1 MIKQLADNIKFQLN
15 SRVLNQELLTELAL
29 TSLFAGGHVLIEGV
43 PGLAKTLWARSLAE
57 LLSVECRRVQFTS
70 DLMPSD
76 ILGTKVF
83 NQLTGQFELRKGPL
97 FTQLFL
103 ADEINRTP
111 PKTQSALLEV
121 MEERAITI
129 DGQTHRMAEPFFVM
143 ATQNPIEYEGTY
155 PLPEALTDRFMMKIL
170 IGYPGVA
177 AEKQMLQM
185 HHAGQKMYVPP
196 APPMPPAPP
205 VLEPPAPVPPIMQ
218 PVPAYGIVPAPDA
231 ETPSPYDMNFA
242 AAPPTEQPFVQ
253 PIEQPIAPPVAP
265 VPAPFFCTAEQ
276 IAEAKREV
284 QAVTVDDAVFNYIVS
299 VIETTRRV
307 GAVQFGAS
315 PRGSVALL
323 LASKAFAAIQ
333 GRDFVIPDDV
343 RTLTLPVLRHRILI
357 KPEAEIEGITPDA
370 VIENI
375 LQQVNAPR

>member
-1 MIKQLADNIKFQLN
+1 MLKELADNIKEQIN
-15 SRVLNQELLTELAL
+15 GRVLNQENLTELAL
-29 TSLFAGGHVLIEGV
+29 TAMFAGGHVLIEGV
-43 PGLAKTLWARSLAE
+43 PGLAKTLWARSLAQ
-57 LLSVECRRVQFTS
+57 LLSVECKRVQFTS

-76 ILGTKVF
+76 ILGTKIF
-83 NQLTGQFELRKGPL
+83 NQQTGQFELRKGSL

-129 DGQTHRMAEPFFVM
+129 DGQTHTMGEPFFVM

-170 IGYPGVA
+170 ITYPGVA

-185 HHAGQKMYVPP
+185 YHEGNDAAKLQGLY
-196 APPMPPAPP
+196 P
-205 VLEPPAPVPPIMQ
+205 VCSA
-218 PVPAYGIVPAPDA
+218 
-231 ETPSPYDMNFA
+231 T
-242 AAPPTEQPFVQ
+242 
-253 PIEQPIAPPVAP
+253 
-265 VPAPFFCTAEQ
+265 Q
-276 IAEAKREV
+276 IAEAKQEI
-284 QAVTVDDAVFNYIVS
+284 QSVTVDDAVFNYIVS
-299 VIETTRRV
+299 VIETTRRI

-323 LASKAFAAIQ
+323 LASKAYAAIS

-343 RTLTLPVLRHRILI
+343 RMLALPILRHRLLI
-357 KPEAEIEGITPDA
+357 KPEAEIEGITPDT

-375 LQQVNAPR
+375 LQQVKAPR

>member
-1 MIKQLADNIKFQLN
+1 MLKNLADRIKSQIN
-15 SRVLNQELLTELAL
+15 ARVLSQENLTDLAL
-29 TSLFAGGHVLIEGV
+29 TAMFAGGHVLIEGV
-43 PGLAKTLWARSLAE
+43 PGLAKTLWARSLSQ
-57 LLSVECRRVQFTS
+57 LLSVGCKRVQFTS

-76 ILGTKVF
+76 IIGTKVF
-83 NQLTGQFELRKGPL
+83 NQQTGQFELRKGPL
-97 FTQLFL
+97 HTQLFL

-129 DGQTHRMAEPFFVM
+129 DGQTYAMDEPFFVM

-170 IGYPGVA
+170 ITYPGVA

-185 HHAGQKMYVPP
+185 YHSGF
-196 APPMPPAPP
+196 
-205 VLEPPAPVPPIMQ
+205 
-218 PVPAYGIVPAPDA
+218 DA
-231 ETPSPYDMNFA
+231 NKLQDL
-242 AAPPTEQPFVQ
+242 Q
-253 PIEQPIAPPVAP
+253 PICGA
-265 VPAPFFCTAEQ
+265 AE
-276 IAEAKREV
+276 IAEAKTEIT
-284 QAVTVDDAVFNYIVS
+284 AVTVDDTVFNYIIS
-299 VIETTRRV
+299 VVETTRRV

-323 LASKAFAAIQ
+323 LASKAYAAIN

-343 RTLTLPVLRHRILI
+343 HSLALPILRHRILL
-357 KPEAEIEGITPDA
+357 KPEAEIEGITPDR

-375 LQQVNAPR
+375 LSQVKAPR

>member
-1 MIKQLADNIKFQLN
+1 MLKELADNIKQQIN
-15 SRVLNQELLTELAL
+15 NRVLNQENLTELAL
-29 TSLFAGGHVLIEGV
+29 TAMFAGGHVLIEGV
-43 PGLAKTLWARSLAE
+43 PGLAKTLWARSLAQ
-57 LLSVECRRVQFTS
+57 LLSVGCKRVQFTS

-83 NQLTGQFELRKGPL
+83 NQQTGQFELRKGPL

-111 PKTQSALLEV
+111 PKTQSALLEI

-129 DGQTHRMAEPFFVM
+129 DGQTHIMDEPFFVM

-170 IGYPGVA
+170 ITYPGVA

-185 HHAGQKMYVPP
+185 YHEGFNASKLQDLY
-196 APPMPPAPP
+196 P
-205 VLEPPAPVPPIMQ
+205 VC
-218 PVPAYGIVPAPDA
+218 
-231 ETPSPYDMNFA
+231 SA
-242 AAPPTEQPFVQ
+242 A
-253 PIEQPIAPPVAP
+253 
-265 VPAPFFCTAEQ
+265 Q
-276 IAEAKREV
+276 IAEAKQEI
-284 QAVTVDDAVFNYIVS
+284 QSVTVDDAVFNYIVS

-307 GAVQFGAS
+307 GAVLFGAS

-323 LASKAFAAIQ
+323 LASKAYAAIN

-343 RTLTLPVLRHRILI
+343 RMLALPVLRHRILI
-357 KPEAEIEGITPDA
+357 KPEAEIEGITADA

-375 LQQVNAPR
+375 LSQVKAPR